1 MSFYRIRMIT
11 HGSDFF
17 DSTEQL
23 LLHRNRYEILLQN
36 SVATWGRNFFSMI
49 EYHEI
54 VAKHL
59 DFVTSSQDYVFTS
72 QKWPMGIRTLMCAN
86 LLIRNFFCSLSVRS
100 LNPSLTILG

>member
-1 MSFYRIRMIT
+1 MNLYRARMIT

-36 SVATWGRNFFSMI
+36 SVATRVCNFFSMT

-54 VAKHL
+54 GAKRL
-59 DFVTSSQDYVFTS
+59 DSVTSNRSYVFTS
-72 QKWPMGIRTLMCAN
+72 QKMAHGYKDFNVCHID
-86 LLIRNFFCSLSVRS
+86 S
-100 LNPSLTILG
+100 